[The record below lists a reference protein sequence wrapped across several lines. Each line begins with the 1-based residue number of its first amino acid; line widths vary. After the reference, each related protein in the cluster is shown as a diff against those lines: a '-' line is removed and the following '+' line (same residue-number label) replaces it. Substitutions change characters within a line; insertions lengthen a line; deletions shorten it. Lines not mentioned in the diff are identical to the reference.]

1 MAGNTPSTNNG
12 GGDVILNSFYNTLN
26 SGFNRNA
33 ARLQAQAQEQA
44 KQAQA
49 NQKELNDLVKT
60 VNTNGVQKQDIN
72 EVSTKLNE
80 VYDTYYKANKASSRE
95 EKLQL
100 RMDLER
106 KINDIGNFVSLSK
119 ARGVEQLKR
128 AEWIGDPKNTGLVA
142 QDGLNKF
149 KQFSD
154 LPTSKLPQGAF
165 DISLYAQP
173 DTSYVDNEDTQLIN
187 SLKSNAGAT
196 TTYGKGS
203 MQGRVLTGDKIT
215 TSSIKQEDI
224 GTGLMYNYEN
234 NLKYKNIVDTQAN
247 QIGVTPQELLLQ
259 KAQGLAQLNKPKV
272 TVDRYRDVIPAV
284 AKASGSGSSSAN
296 EGDVMSINIPY
307 NDGKANV
314 GFDEYVPLSI
324 PSKNFAGSQSID
336 LSTGKPTG
344 EALPSSSNYQIVGV
358 GNAPVIKGVKGN
370 KLQGAISQP
379 NFARQYPDRVTYKPI
394 IHVKLDEDGASNDY
408 FIPYDR
414 LPVNIKNSKSI
425 ASALKKF
432 KPATTSN
439 TAPSNKTSTTPK
451 TKTSTKKTIS
461 GF

>member
-1 MAGNTPSTNNG
+1 MAANTPSTFNG
-12 GGDVILNSFYNTLN
+12 GNDAVLTNFYSDLTNA
-26 SGFNRNA
+26 FNRNA
-33 ARLQAQAQEQA
+33 ARLQAQAQEEA

-106 KINDIGNFVSLSK
+106 KINDIGSFVSLSK

-128 AEWIGDPKNTGLVA
+128 AEWIGDPRNTGLVA

-149 KQFSD
+149 KQFSE

-203 MQGRVLTGDKIT
+203 MQGRVLSGAKVT
-215 TSSIKQEDI
+215 TSAIKQEDI

-259 KAQGLAQLNKPKV
+259 KAK
-272 TVDRYRDVIPAV
+272 D
-284 AKASGSGSSSAN
+284 
-296 EGDVMSINIPY
+296 
-307 NDGKANV
+307 
-314 GFDEYVPLSI
+314 
-324 PSKNFAGSQSID
+324 
-336 LSTGKPTG
+336 
-344 EALPSSSNYQIVGV
+344 
-358 GNAPVIKGVKGN
+358 
-370 KLQGAISQP
+370 
-379 NFARQYPDRVTYKPI
+379 
-394 IHVKLDEDGASNDY
+394 
-408 FIPYDR
+408 
-414 LPVNIKNSKSI
+414 
-425 ASALKKF
+425 
-432 KPATTSN
+432 
-439 TAPSNKTSTTPK
+439 
-451 TKTSTKKTIS
+451 
-461 GF
+461 